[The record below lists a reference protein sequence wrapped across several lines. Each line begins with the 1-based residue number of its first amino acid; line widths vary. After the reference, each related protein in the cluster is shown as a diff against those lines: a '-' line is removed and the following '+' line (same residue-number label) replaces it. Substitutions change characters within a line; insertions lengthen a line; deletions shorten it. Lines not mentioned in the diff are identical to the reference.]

1 MYQNECYLLS
11 RLDYRCMICLL
22 FLVQRSHQIR
32 GKHIDVKKALSK
44 AEMAGQGPGGRA
56 GGGGRGGPRGGGGGS
71 SGGSWGGRGSGSD
84 WNSGGGYNSGGWGGM
99 YFDG

>member
-1 MYQNECYLLS
+1 MYRNACYS
-11 RLDYRCMICLL
+11 VEQAVGICVVFFF

-56 GGGGRGGPRGGGGGS
+56 GGGGRGGPRGGGGGGG
-71 SGGSWGGRGSGSD
+71 GGSWGGRGSSSD

-99 YFDG
+99 YFDV